1 MQKIQKQ
8 KNISGLIARPPIV
21 VVMGHID
28 HGKSTLLDFIRKSSV
43 ALKEAGGITQKV
55 SAYEVEIKDEKSK
68 TTKITFLDTPG
79 HEAFKAIRSR
89 GARVADIAILVV
101 AADDGVKP
109 QTLEA
114 LKCIQEEKMPY
125 VVAINK
131 IDKPGANIEKTRN
144 SLGEH
149 GIFLEG
155 YGGDVPGVEISAKL
169 GKNIPELLELIKLV
183 AELEELKG
191 DTGTLAEGFVLES
204 NLDPKCGIS
213 VTIII
218 KNGSL
223 QNGLFVVADKAYAP
237 VRMMENFLG
246 EKINEASFSSPVKII
261 GWSEIPKVGSSFKTF
276 ENRKEALVAV
286 ANFKEPAVIKKI
298 KKIENV
304 NFERLTIPIIIKADT
319 EGSLEAIKYEI
330 TKLNTEKIEF
340 KILNSTIGQ
349 IGEGD
354 IKGANLEKKPIII
367 AFNTKIDNSA
377 KALALRDGVTIKIFD
392 VIYKIT
398 EWLKTDLTTLLPK
411 IDVEEITG
419 KAVIIKVFGMQK
431 EKQIIGGK
439 VIEGL
444 IETGGLF
451 RINRRGNIIG
461 NGKIRGLQQKKAETR
476 EVSSGNEFGALVEGK
491 ILVTAGD
498 SLEFFKITKQPI
510 KI

>member
-8 KNISGLIARPPIV
+8 KNTGLVARPPIV

-28 HGKSTLLDFIRKSSV
+28 HGKSTLLDFIRKSNV
-43 ALKEAGGITQKV
+43 AEKEAGGITQKM
-55 SAYEVEIKDEKSK
+55 SAYEVKIPSAKSSAV
-68 TTKITFLDTPG
+68 KITFLDTPG

-89 GARVADIAILVV
+89 GAKVADIAILVV

-125 VVAINK
+125 IVAINK
-131 IDKPGANIEKTRN
+131 IDKPGANLEKTRN
-144 SLGEH
+144 SLSEH

-169 GKNIPELLELIKLV
+169 GKNIPELLELISLV

-191 DTGTLAEGFVLES
+191 DKETLAEGFVLES
-204 NLDPKCGIS
+204 HLDPKCGIS
-213 VTIII
+213 VSLLI

-223 QNGLFVVADKAYAP
+223 RTGLFVTADKAYTP

-246 EKINEASFSSPVKII
+246 EKIDEASFSSPIKII
-261 GWSEIPKVGSSFKTF
+261 GWNEIPKVGSSFKTF
-276 ENRKEALVAV
+276 ETRKEAESAV
-286 ANFKEPAVIKKI
+286 INFKEPTIVKKQ
-298 KKIENV
+298 KANTVV
-304 NFERLTIPIIIKADT
+304 NSDMLTIPIMLKADT
-319 EGSLEAIKYEI
+319 EGSLEAIKHEI
-330 TKLNTEKIEF
+330 TKLNTGKIEF
-340 KILNSTIGQ
+340 KIINSSIGQ

-354 IKGANLEKKPIII
+354 IKNANLEKKPIII

-377 KALALRDGVTIKIFD
+377 KSLALREEVTIKIFD

-398 EWLKTDLTTLLPK
+398 EWLKTDLATLLPK

-461 NGKIRGLQQKKAETR
+461 TGKIRGLQQKKAETK

-491 ILVTAGD
+491 ITVTAAD
-498 SLEFFKITKQPI
+498 TLEFFKVTKQPV

>member
-1 MQKIQKQ
+1 MQKNQAQ
-8 KNISGLIARPPIV
+8 KNKTATAPRPPIV

-28 HGKSTLLDFIRKSSV
+28 HGKSTLLDFIRKSNV
-43 ALKEAGGITQKV
+43 AEKEAGGITQKM
-55 SAYEVEIKDEKSK
+55 SAYEVEIINSKSSA
-68 TTKITFLDTPG
+68 TKITFLDTPG
-79 HEAFKAIRSR
+79 HEAFRAIRSR
-89 GARVADIAILVV
+89 GAKVADIAILVV

-114 LKCIQEEKMPY
+114 LKCIQDEKMPY
-125 VVAINK
+125 IVAINK

-155 YGGDVPGVEISAKL
+155 FGGDVPSVMISAKI
-169 GKNIPELLELIKLV
+169 GTNIPELLELIGLV

-191 DTGTLAEGFVLES
+191 DKETPAEGFVLES
-204 NLDPKCGIS
+204 HLDPKCGIS
-213 VTIII
+213 VSLLI

-223 QNGLFVVADKAYAP
+223 RVGSFVVADRAHTP

-246 EKINEASFSSPVKII
+246 ERIKEASFSSPIRIV
-261 GWSEIPKVGSSFKTF
+261 GWSDIPKVGSSFKTF
-276 ENRKEALVAV
+276 DNRKEAEEAAL
-286 ANFKEPAVIKKI
+286 NFKEPIAIKKTKPVSNI
-298 KKIENV
+298 NSST
-304 NFERLTIPIIIKADT
+304 LSIPLIIKADS
-319 EGSLEAIKYEI
+319 EGSLEAIKHEI
-330 TKLNTEKIEF
+330 AKLNTEKIEF
-340 KILNSTIGQ
+340 KILNSSIGQ

-354 IKGANLEKKPIII
+354 IKSANLEKKPIIL

-377 KALALRDGVTIKIFD
+377 KALALREGVTIKIFD

-398 EWLKTDLTTLLPK
+398 EWLKTDLTNLLPK
-411 IDVEEITG
+411 VDVEEITG

-439 VIEGL
+439 VVEGL

-461 NGKIRGLQQKKAETR
+461 SGKIRGLQQRKAEVK
-476 EVSSGNEFGALVEGK
+476 EVISGNEFGALVEGK
-491 ILVTAGD
+491 ILVTASD
-498 SLEFFKITKQPI
+498 TLEFFKVTKQPI